1 MLELNILISVS
12 GEELLDIFLL
22 FRQEFELSQ
31 FVSIVLSFAA
41 EVVSHFSAQG
51 RSVFHFHFSKE
62 FVESPC
68 HFHDTEWCEVLAFPV
83 FESIREDGV
92 SSISLL
98 VFVECREIVYAF
110 VFHRTWFGEAI
121 GDVARYVSVLKSLFQ

>member
-12 GEELLDIFLL
+12 SEELLDIFLL

-41 EVVSHFSAQG
+41 EVVSHFGAQG

-92 SSISLL
+92 SSNQSPR
-98 VFVECREIVYAF
+98 FCRVQ
-110 VFHRTWFGEAI
+110 R
-121 GDVARYVSVLKSLFQ
+121 DSVCICLSSDMVR